1 MSDPDPWRKHFWRN
15 AATNYLSTIV
25 RMGTGLIL
33 FRIQLRYLTPEQFGY
48 FSLLWS
54 LFGFAIL
61 LDFGLGFSVQK
72 IVAQKSTT
80 GDIAAINRLVS
91 TIFWSFAVLA
101 VALLALFAIIEP
113 SFLVW
118 IKVAP
123 LSRPVFGA
131 AYFVFFAGLA
141 FNFPLAL
148 FPEMLRGLHRLD
160 VVNWTVISS
169 QLVNLGLMIWA
180 LFAHWSFPLFVFI
193 SVGTTAA
200 PNLTAWFLA
209 KRYLPGLSLSLRNFH
224 LAEVRGILSF
234 SLVAYLI
241 TFTNLIMLRADQGVI
256 SVALG
261 VAFVTIYQVGYK
273 AADTFG
279 LFSKQ
284 LQEAIS
290 PAAAYLGGKNDH
302 DGICDLLFQS
312 SRFTILLTTPLYAL
326 CALYLEPVI
335 KILSGLKHVET
346 STFWVGQAL
355 LLATYSAMVTN
366 SCPKRVLVM
375 CGWEKQLLKISA
387 TDAAA
392 NFILSVILVRRMGV
406 LGVAVGTLIPTVLIG
421 WLWMLP
427 TTARF
432 ARRSSLA
439 VLGEYFVPVLG
450 PIAAAL
456 GVLAVPY
463 LFCGLPQGFLG
474 VFWRGTLVFGATLYF
489 GMPHFRGLLKGKGKP
504 APGGAPA
511 PPAAVPA
518 PAIP

>member
-1 MSDPDPWRKHFWRN
+1 MSDDPWKKHFWRN

-25 RMGTGLIL
+25 RMATGLIL
-33 FRIQLRYLTPEQFGY
+33 FRIQLQHLTREQFGY

-80 GDIAAINRLVS
+80 GDIGAINRLVS
-91 TIFWSFAVLA
+91 TIFWSFAGLA
-101 VALLALFAIIEP
+101 AALFIVFTIIEP

-118 IKVAP
+118 IKVVPA
-123 LSRPVFGA
+123 SRPEFGA

-160 VVNWTVISS
+160 VVNWTLISS
-169 QLVNLGLMIWA
+169 QLVNLALMIWA
-180 LFAHWSFPLFVFI
+180 LLAHWSFPLFVAI
-193 SVGTTAA
+193 SVTTTAA

-209 KRYLPGLSLSLRNFH
+209 KRYLPGLSLSLRHFH
-224 LAEVRGILSF
+224 VAEVRGILSF

-256 SVALG
+256 SVTLG

-302 DGICDLLFQS
+302 AGICDLLFQS

-326 CALYLEPVI
+326 CAAYLEPVI
-335 KILSGLKHVET
+335 KILSGLKHIEP

-355 LLATYSAMVTN
+355 LLATYSAMLTN

-375 CGWEKQLLKISA
+375 CGWERQLLKISA

-392 NFILSVILVRRMGV
+392 NFLFSLILVYRMGV

-421 WLWMLP
+421 WFWMLP

-432 ARRSSLA
+432 AKLSSLA
-439 VLGEYFVPVLG
+439 VLREYFVPILG
-450 PIAAAL
+450 PISGAL
-456 GVLAVPY
+456 AVLAVLY
-463 LFCGLPQGFLG
+463 FFCGSPAGFFG
-474 VFWRGTLVFGATLYF
+474 VFWRGSLVFGTTLYF
-489 GMPHFRGLLKGKGKP
+489 GMPHFRGLLKGRTKP
-504 APGGAPA
+504 AAAPA
-511 PPAAVPA
+511 PIAVA
-518 PAIP
+518 GATT

>member
-1 MSDPDPWRKHFWRN
+1 MSDDPWKKHFWRN

-25 RMGTGLIL
+25 RMATGLIL
-33 FRIQLRYLTPEQFGY
+33 FRIQLQHLTPEQFGY

-91 TIFWSFAVLA
+91 TIFWCFAGLA
-101 VALLALFAIIEP
+101 AGLLILFTIIEP

-123 LSRPVFGA
+123 ASRPVFGT

-160 VVNWTVISS
+160 VVNWTLICS

-180 LFAHWSFPLFVFI
+180 LFAHWAFPLFVFI
-193 SVGTTAA
+193 SVSTTAA

-209 KRYLPGLSLSLRNFH
+209 KRYLPGLSLSIRNFH
-224 LAEVRGILSF
+224 VAEVRGILSF

-256 SVALG
+256 SVTLG

-312 SRFTILLTTPLYAL
+312 SRFTILLTTPVYAL
-326 CALYLEPVI
+326 CAVYLEPVI

-355 LLATYSAMVTN
+355 LLATYSAMLTN

-375 CGWEKQLLKISA
+375 CGWERQLLKISA

-392 NFILSVILVRRMGV
+392 NFLFSVLLVYRMGV

-421 WLWMLP
+421 WFWMLP

-432 ARRSSLA
+432 TKRSSLA
-439 VLGEYFVPVLG
+439 VIREYFVPVLG

-456 GVLAVPY
+456 GVLAVLY
-463 LFCGLPQGFLG
+463 VFFGLPSGFLG
-474 VFWRGTLVFGATLYF
+474 VFWRGGLVFGTTVYF
-489 GMPHFRGLLKGKGKP
+489 GMPHFRGLLKNKTKP
-504 APGGAPA
+504 AAAPA
-511 PPAAVPA
+511 SAPIA
-518 PAIP
+518 PASATT